1 MRIIIQ
7 RITRMLDVT
16 QVSIVPHVL
25 AQATDASITAHLVLL
40 LQLGVLLLQ
49 LGVMVV
55 LRKRCVYPRLH
66 LLRLLRE
73 LQQVDINRC
82 IIPHTSL
89 PTAHIA
95 FVAICETIALCKGMR
110 SQHAPRTAI
119 GQLYVRHIL
128 LCIANALCQ
137 MRVSLRKLT
146 V

>member
-25 AQATDASITAHLVLL
+25 AQATDASITAHL
-40 LQLGVLLLQ
+40 VLLLQ